1 VQLLDLGDVRAGD
14 GGKQDLFDCGRCH
27 LRRLSIARAMVA
39 APCADHL
46 RFAPTH
52 NAAFELQ
59 AENCIAFAEACRVA
73 YPVVRP
79 ADGQG
84 DEKDLAAT
92 DFQAGF
98 HD

>member
-1 VQLLDLGDVRAGD
+1 
-14 GGKQDLFDCGRCH
+14 
-27 LRRLSIARAMVA
+27 
-39 APCADHL
+39 
-46 RFAPTH
+46 
-52 NAAFELQ
+52 
-59 AENCIAFAEACRVA
+59 VA

>member
-1 VQLLDLGDVRAGD
+1 
-14 GGKQDLFDCGRCH
+14 
-27 LRRLSIARAMVA
+27 MVT

-52 NAAFELQ
+52 DSAFEIQ
-59 AENCIAFAEACRVA
+59 AENCIAFADARRMT
-73 YPVVRP
+73 YPVVWP